1 MPDSAGKS
9 QVWSRWSKVVAEG
22 PFEGPQG
29 EREMSRM
36 DIGRLSRVG
45 ELCLLGLSPLELAE
59 VFWDLW
65 VSWSQ

>member
-1 MPDSAGKS
+1 M
-9 QVWSRWSKVVAEG
+9 VAEG

-36 DIGRLSRVG
+36 DIGRLSGVG

-59 VFWDLW
+59 AFWDLW

>member
-1 MPDSAGKS
+1 M
-9 QVWSRWSKVVAEG
+9 VAEG

-29 EREMSRM
+29 EREMCRM
-36 DIGRLSRVG
+36 DIGRLSGVG